1 MHNVNWQNNNLKH
14 YMKITDISLQSYD
27 KNRVNVSV
35 DGKYDFS
42 LDISQ
47 VVDLGIKAGQVL
59 SKEELASLKQESEF
73 GKVYARVLEYVL
85 MRPRSSSEVRD
96 YLYRKTLARKY
107 KNRKTGKLAEKPGVA
122 KTVAE
127 RVFAKLQARGYI
139 DDQKFANWWVENRH
153 QAKGVSMRKLRSEL
167 VAKGVVNVI
176 IESAIA
182 ESSRNDS
189 SELAKFIAK
198 KRRRYPDE
206 QKFMQYLAR
215 QGFSFDDI
223 KTALRRE
230 DC

>member
-59 SKEELASLKQESEF
+59 SKEELANLKQESEF
-73 GKVYARVLEYVL
+73 GKIYARALEYVL

-107 KNRKTGKLAEKPGVA
+107 KNRKTGKISDKPGVA
-122 KTVAE
+122 KTVTD
-127 RVFAKLQARGYI
+127 RVFAKLQERGYI
-139 DDQKFANWWVENRH
+139 DDRKFASWWVENRC
-153 QAKGVSMRKLRSEL
+153 QSKGVSMRKLRSEL
-167 VAKGVVNVI
+167 AAKGVSSAI
-176 IESAIA
+176 IEDVIA
-182 ESSRNDS
+182 KSLRNDND
-189 SELAKFIAK
+189 ELAKTIAK

-215 QGFSFDDI
+215 QGFNFDDI
-223 KTALRRE
+223 KAALR
-230 DC
+230 DGS

>member
-1 MHNVNWQNNNLKH
+1 MAQQQERYTVTALSPQVR
-14 YMKITDISLQSYD
+14 DSD
-27 KNRVNVSV
+27 RVNVYI

-47 VVDLGIKAGQVL
+47 VIDLGIKAGQVL
-59 SKEELASLKQESEF
+59 SKEELANLKQESEF
-73 GKVYARVLEYVL
+73 GKIYARALEHVL

-153 QAKGVSMRKLRSEL
+153 QIKGVSMRKLRSEL
-167 VAKGVVNVI
+167 AAKGIAQTIIDSVI
-176 IESAIA
+176 AD
-182 ESSRNDS
+182 SSRNDID
-189 SELAKFIAK
+189 ELAKVIAK
-198 KRRRYPDE
+198 KRRRYSDE

-230 DC
+230 DY

>member
-1 MHNVNWQNNNLKH
+1 MAQQQERYTVTALSPQVR
-14 YMKITDISLQSYD
+14 DSD
-27 KNRVNVSV
+27 RVNVYI

-59 SKEELASLKQESEF
+59 SKEELANLKQESEF
-73 GKVYARVLEYVL
+73 GKLYARTLEYVL

-107 KNRKTGKLAEKPGVA
+107 KNRKTGKL
-122 KTVAE
+122 
-127 RVFAKLQARGYI
+127 QARGYV

-153 QAKGVSMRKLRSEL
+153 QIKGVSMRKLRSEL
-167 VAKGVVNVI
+167 AAKGITQTVI
-176 IESAIA
+176 DSVIA
-182 ESSRNDS
+182 DSSRNDLG
-189 SELAKFIAK
+189 ELAKVIAK
-198 KRRRYPDE
+198 KHRRYSDE

>member
-1 MHNVNWQNNNLKH
+1 MVQQQERYTVTALSPQ
-14 YMKITDISLQSYD
+14 IRDLD
-27 KNRVNVSV
+27 RVNVYI

-59 SKEELASLKQESEF
+59 SKEELANLKQESEF
-73 GKVYARVLEYVL
+73 GKIYARALEYVL

-127 RVFAKLQARGYI
+127 RVFTKLQARGYI

-153 QAKGVSMRKLRSEL
+153 QIKGVSMRKLRSEL
-167 VAKGVVNVI
+167 AAKGITQTIIDSVI
-176 IESAIA
+176 AD
-182 ESSRNDS
+182 SSRNDID
-189 SELAKFIAK
+189 ELAKVIAK
-198 KRRRYPDE
+198 KRRRYSDE

-223 KTALRRE
+223 KAALPRE